1 VAKQD
6 VLGVRVIGWLNRI
19 VIRLMPLIVGLLVF
33 ALSFLV
39 IPRLDNS
46 PNPSESVSSDGFEYD
61 PAPPGDSTAPRE
73 QPTVVSPTRDQT
85 PDDGS
90 NTPLIVLAVLSGL
103 TAALGFRW
111 RWPLFAVA
119 AVGWLWLGIWT
130 APAAASYYAATKL
143 RQRWHSI
150 VFLIAALAVI
160 IWPFARASFRNDL
173 AVLSVVVTA
182 MVVVLP
188 YIAGLW
194 VKARR
199 EVVAGL
205 HERAARLELE
215 QAVRAEQARTEERE
229 RIAREMHDVLAHRV
243 SLMVLH
249 AGALEVNAPD
259 SGVAEEAALIRTT
272 GRDAL
277 AELRQVL
284 GVLRGGPQRS
294 PVAAEQLAPQ
304 PVLSDVDRLL
314 ARARAAGLTVIR
326 RDEGHAREL
335 PAAVERAAYRVIQE
349 ALTNVVKHAPGAAT
363 TLTLRQL
370 PDALEVVVD
379 SGPPP
384 HRGDPVPSGFG
395 LVGLRERVEL
405 LQGRFE
411 ARARLDGGFMV
422 WALIPAGATA

>member
-1 VAKQD
+1 MAKQD
-6 VLGVRVIGWLNRI
+6 VLGVRVIGRLNRL

-39 IPRLDNS
+39 IPRMDGTSTPAQSGS
-46 PNPSESVSSDGFEYD
+46 PDALQYD
-61 PAPPGDSTAPRE
+61 PSSPSDSPTPRK
-73 QPTVVSPTRDQT
+73 QPIVVSPPSDQ
-85 PDDGS
+85 PPADRSDA
-90 NTPLIVLAVLSGL
+90 PLIIPAMLSGL
-103 TAALGFRW
+103 TAGLGFRW

-130 APAAASYYAATKL
+130 APVAASYYAATKL
-143 RQRWHSI
+143 HRRWHSI
-150 VFLIAALAVI
+150 VFLISALAVI
-160 IWPFARASFRNDL
+160 VSPFAKASFVNDL
-173 AVLSVVVTA
+173 AVLA
-182 MVVVLP
+182 MVMSAMMVMLP

-215 QAVRAEQARTEERE
+215 QEVRAEQARTEERE

-249 AGALEVNAPD
+249 AGALEVNARD
-259 SGVAEEAALIRTT
+259 TGVAEEAALIRTT
-272 GRDAL
+272 GREAL
-277 AELRQVL
+277 ADLRQVL
-284 GVLRGGPQRS
+284 GVLRGGLQRS
-294 PVAAEQLAPQ
+294 PVPAEVLAPQ

-314 ARARAAGLTVIR
+314 VRARAAGVAVTRL
-326 RDEGHAREL
+326 DEGHAREL

-349 ALTNVVKHAPGAAT
+349 ALTNVVKHAPGATT

-384 HRGDPVPSGFG
+384 RRGDPVPSGFG

-411 ARARLDGGFMV
+411 ARARLDGGFV
-422 WALIPAGATA
+422 VRALIPAGATA